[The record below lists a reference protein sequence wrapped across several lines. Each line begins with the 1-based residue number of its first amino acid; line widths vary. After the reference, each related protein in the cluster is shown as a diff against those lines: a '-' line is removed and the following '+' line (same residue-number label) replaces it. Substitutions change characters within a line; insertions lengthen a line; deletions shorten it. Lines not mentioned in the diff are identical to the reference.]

1 NLLLVVD
8 NTFLSPYFQNPLT
21 LGADVVVHSVTKY
34 INGHSDVVMGVAV
47 TNNEQFYG
55 DLKFQQNCIGAV
67 PSPFDCFLASRG
79 IKTLAL
85 RMKAHMSNA
94 TKVAEYLSASPYV
107 TKVIF
112 PGLPSH
118 PQHELALRQQ
128 SGFSGMISF
137 QIKGDGD
144 TAEEFLKHT
153 KLFTLAESLGGVE
166 SLIELPSKMTH
177 AAVAPEAREALG
189 ITDTLIRVSVGVED
203 VNDLIDDLER
213 ALKAAVSLE

>member
-79 IKTLAL
+79 VKTLAL

-94 TKVAEYLSASPYV
+94 IKVAEYLSTSPYV
-107 TKVIF
+107 IKVMF

-118 PQHELALRQQ
+118 PQHKLALRQQ
-128 SGFSGMISF
+128 RGFSGMVSF
-137 QIKGDGD
+137 QIKGDGS
-144 TAEEFLKHT
+144 TAEEFLKST
-153 KLFTLAESLGGVE
+153 KLFALAESLGGVE
-166 SLIELPSKMTH
+166 SLIGYPCKMTH
-177 AAVAPEAREALG
+177 AALTPEAREALG
-189 ITDTLIRVSVGVED
+189 ITDTLIRVSVGIED
-203 VNDLIDDLER
+203 ANDLIADLDQ
-213 ALKAAVSLE
+213 AFKTSCD